1 MSLRLQCV
9 LILQKILEEN
19 LFFNA
24 LKEELNPKDKPF
36 ANRLILTALRR
47 KAAVDK
53 LLSSLMRKPVSAKYN
68 IIKYVLLAGSVELL
82 YMQTP
87 DYAVINEYVEM
98 AKSQTDR
105 FCAGMVNAVLRNVLK
120 NKENMENQAFFP
132 KSFAA
137 LLKKDYT
144 PAQIKKMEEMLLI
157 EPPLDV
163 FYKENPMQVAKML
176 GGDLYENG
184 SIRVLNPKANI
195 SLLSG
200 YDEGLWWVQ
209 DMAAS
214 LPISL
219 LQNLKGKKV
228 LDLCAAP
235 GGKTAQLL
243 SKGAFVTAL
252 DISESRLNTLKENMS
267 RLKLSENLTT
277 LCEDALCFLTDR
289 PEMFDLILLDAPC
302 SATGTF
308 RRHPEILHIKKADD
322 VTKQSILQQRLLEA
336 AAKRVAFLGKLL
348 YCTCSLFQFEGEAQI
363 ELFLKE
369 HSEFALKTFD
379 RRHLNFPNAK
389 KIDLAFFDKKFLRTL
404 PYDMKN
410 EGGIDGFFAAC
421 LERAEKKEK

>member
-1 MSLRLQCV
+1 MTLRFQCV
-9 LILQKILEEN
+9 LILQKILEEKQ
-19 LFFNA
+19 FFNV
-24 LKEELNPKDKPF
+24 LKEELNSKDKPF

-87 DYAVINEYVEM
+87 DYAVINEYVDM

-144 PAQIKKMEEMLLI
+144 PAQIKKMEEMLLF

-163 FYKENPMQVAKML
+163 FSKENPIQVAKML
-176 GGDLYENG
+176 AGDLYENG
-184 SIRVLNPKANI
+184 SIRLLNPKTNI

-219 LQNLKGKKV
+219 LPNLKGKKV

-243 SKGAFVTAL
+243 AKGALVTAL
-252 DISESRLNTLKENMS
+252 DISENRLSTLKENMA
-267 RLKLSENLTT
+267 RLKLSQNLKT
-277 LCEDALCFLTDR
+277 LCEDALCFLTDSS
-289 PEMFDLILLDAPC
+289 ETFDLILLDAPC
-302 SATGTF
+302 SASGTF
-308 RRHPEILHIKKADD
+308 RRHPEILHLKKSDD
-322 VTKQSILQQRLLEA
+322 LTRQSLIQQKLLEA
-336 AAKRVAFLGKLL
+336 AANHVAFLGKLL
-348 YCTCSLFQFEGEAQI
+348 YCTCSLFRIEGEAQI

-369 HSEFALKTFD
+369 HSEFVLKTFD
-379 RRHLNFPNAK
+379 IRHLTCQNAK

-404 PYDMKN
+404 PYDMKS

-421 LERAEKKEK
+421 LERVEKKEK

>member
-24 LKEELNPKDKPF
+24 LKEELNSKDKPF

-144 PAQIKKMEEMLLI
+144 PAQIKKMEEMLKIL
-157 EPPLDV
+157 PPLDI
-163 FYKENPMQVAKML
+163 FCKEKPIQVAKML

-252 DISESRLNTLKENMS
+252 DISESRLSTLKENMA

-336 AAKRVAFLGKLL
+336 AAKRVAFWGKLL
-348 YCTCSLFQFEGEAQI
+348 YCTCSLFQIEGETQI

-389 KIDLAFFDKKFLRTL
+389 KIDLTFFDKKFLRTL

-410 EGGIDGFFAAC
+410 EGGIDGFFAAF
-421 LERAEKKEK
+421 LERVEKKEK